1 MENYLPISI
10 VVVGITIMLI
20 SVGIFLFE
28 YNQKEK

>member
-20 SVGIFLFE
+20 SVGIFLFIVIFS
-28 YNQKEK
+28 